1 MAAQGP
7 AKPVHIRATRDPA
20 VTKRMRDLLVMHTIS
35 GAQNCPVYCLDYEAT
50 AARRASGPLLPGF
63 AKSGTPKKARN
74 YRVPVQHSS
83 VSVATISDFD
93 ERTRRHCRALPNI
106 IQLIPWLGERVAPD
120 PDSPQDS
127 RAKIAA

>member
-20 VTKRMRDLLVMHTIS
+20 VKKRMGDLLVMHTIS
-35 GAQNCPVYCLDYEAT
+35 EAQNCPVYCLDCEAT
-50 AARRASGPLLPGF
+50 AARHANGSLLLGF
-63 AKSGTPKKARN
+63 AKSGAPKEVRN
-74 YRVPVQHSS
+74 YRVPVQYSS

-106 IQLIPWLGERVAPD
+106 IQLIPWLGERVALD